1 MGYGS
6 VSLPYLLPYTPSANV
21 NKRRNT
27 TLAKEQAVELTEK
40 ELRDRGI
47 RRSGEEIEED
57 ARRFALGVVAS
68 LPTGRWVEE
77 PAREFLPEEA
87 VVLEEGGL
95 DLSPPATGEPDPLA
109 RTAARYA
116 ALLATALTTREAARL
131 LGTGESRVRQRLKEK
146 TLYGVKAGR
155 ENRFPIFQFEGGKVV
170 PGIGEVLRHV
180 DRSMH
185 PVALL
190 NWFTLPNPDLYLD
203 EEEGEV
209 SPREWLLSGGTPGV
223 LVPLAEEL

>member
-1 MGYGS
+1 M
-6 VSLPYLLPYTPSANV
+6 
-21 NKRRNT
+21 
-27 TLAKEQAVELTEK
+27 ELTEK

-47 RRSGEEIEED
+47 RRNREEIEAD
-57 ARRFALGVVAS
+57 ARRFASEVIAF
-68 LPTGRWVEE
+68 LPTGRWVTE
-77 PAREFLPEEA
+77 PAREFSPAEVA
-87 VVLEEGGL
+87 VLEEGGL
-95 DLSPPATGEPDPLA
+95 DLSPPAAEEPDPLA

-116 ALLATALTTREAARL
+116 ALLATALTTREAAGL

-155 ENRFPIFQFEGGKVV
+155 ENRLPAFQFEGGREV

-180 DRSMH
+180 DRSLH
-185 PVALL
+185 PVALS

-203 EEEGEV
+203 EEEERAV
-209 SPREWLLSGGTPGV
+209 SPREWLLSGGAPGV